1 MKKNTYILAL
11 GMIASLRTMACS
23 GGTESSEQSGT
34 GGEGAGTG
42 GEGMGTGSSPSA
54 GPCDEYAEAAGWIQ
68 GEPIVSTAVS
78 TPERISAVGA
88 ETWNVALKML
98 NVIPSTEHPNI
109 AHSATSMYTALSMA
123 HYKYAASDC
132 GPAIAEFLEFPEEG
146 MELHHSVG
154 AGLRELTARKIAE
167 TEDSD
172 GLKLNVTNSI
182 WSIQSEGLP
191 TPDEVNSIYGATP
204 NSVDTYGEP
213 VRELMN
219 CLIEEDS
226 QGLLVDFIPAPF
238 PDIDTFYASINVTY
252 LAAPWAFSMDAGPV
266 EFAVNGGALK
276 EVEGI
281 KGYGVTHPIY
291 EGPTFR
297 TIEIPLLGRE
307 LSVFFVVPSDD
318 FEGTLDE
325 FSASLTHE
333 ELITAQAF
341 AESRYID
348 FEMPKVDISSVTID
362 YKPEVPIECDPV
374 GGIRQV
380 LHGAAVEMDEKGIK
394 AAAATVVFGD
404 GDAAPEPPE
413 EAFLIDR
420 PFLFFVH
427 DAETGFALFSGRYQG

>member
-11 GMIASLRTMACS
+11 GMLASLRTMAC
-23 GGTESSEQSGT
+23 GGSTASSEPSGT
-34 GGEGAGTG
+34 GGESAGTG
-42 GEGMGTGSSPSA
+42 GGASA
-54 GPCDEYAEAAGWIQ
+54 GACDQYAEAAGWKQ
-68 GEPIVSTAVS
+68 GDPIVSTAVS
-78 TPERISAVGA
+78 TPERIAAIGA
-88 ETWNVALKML
+88 QTWNVALKML
-98 NVIPSTEHPNI
+98 NTVPSTEHANI
-109 AHSATSMYTALSMA
+109 AHSSTSFYTALSIA
-123 HYKYAASDC
+123 HYEYADSDC
-132 GPAIAEFLEFPEEG
+132 GPAIAEVLEFPEEG
-146 MELHHSVG
+146 MGLHHSIG
-154 AGLRELTARKIAE
+154 AGLRELTSRKIAE

-182 WSIQSEGLP
+182 WAVQSDELP
-191 TPDEVNSIYGATP
+191 EPDEINSIYGATP
-204 NSVDTYGEP
+204 NAVDTYGQP

-226 QGLLVDFIPAPF
+226 EGILVDFIPAPF
-238 PDIDTFYASINVTY
+238 PDVDTFYASINVTY
-252 LAAPWAFSMDAGPV
+252 LAAPWALGMDAGPV
-266 EFAVNGGALK
+266 QFAVNGGALE

-307 LSVFFVVPSDD
+307 LSVFFVVPGDD

-333 ELITAQAF
+333 ELITAQAS
-341 AESRYID
+341 AEARYID
-348 FEMPKVDISSVTID
+348 FEMPKVDIESVTID
-362 YKPEVPIECDPV
+362 YKVQLPIECNPID
-374 GGIRQV
+374 GIRQV
-380 LHGAAVEMDEKGIK
+380 FHGAGVEMDEKGIK

-413 EAFLIDR
+413 ESFLIDR

-427 DAETGFALFSGRYQG
+427 DAETGFALFSGRYQGPGL